1 MAGPVDGGA
10 YREALIVLGTAGVV
24 IPAFHRL
31 KINPILGFLIAGAL
45 IGPNVLGPLVDSF
58 PWLSYLVLGD
68 TAEISQLAELGVVFL
83 LFMVAIELSFER
95 MLALRRLVLGF
106 GTIQILASAAAIGGI
121 LAAFALPP
129 REALVIGLALSLS
142 STAIVIQLLSDQKRL
157 GTQTGRISFAVLL
170 MQDLAVVPKIG
181 RAHV

>member
-121 LAAFALPP
+121 LAAF
-129 REALVIGLALSLS
+129 
-142 STAIVIQLLSDQKRL
+142 
-157 GTQTGRISFAVLL
+157 
-170 MQDLAVVPKIG
+170 
-181 RAHV
+181 